1 MIIKFIKKKFN
12 LIKICAVFT
21 TVCFVV
27 STLGANLYAIPLAEN
42 ANQKYEDV
50 FNKAS
55 SISAE
60 YGKITASK
68 DANSDITIINIQDL
82 HCHPQTQRNISKIIA
97 QIAEKYNLKEIYVE
111 GGYGNIDLNWLT
123 SIKDENIRKQVTEK
137 LLEEGLLTG
146 SEYYKLTS
154 GNKDVELKGI
164 DEENLHRENVK
175 RLARIIENQGK
186 YKDVI
191 KKVENEINILEKM
204 YVNSRNERFNRD
216 IEKYLTNKIDSRRF
230 YRQLAKYVKDI
241 NANPDKYN
249 NITAIRLEDY
259 PNITKFI
266 ALRKTSKDIDVRE
279 VTQQLQMVINELK
292 NRLPYNV
299 YTRLLSETENLSDS
313 QKVVE
318 LITMLCNKEGIN
330 LESRYKA
337 LNTFLESNG
346 INRELN
352 TVELVQEERQL
363 LSEIR
368 KALSYNNEEYEI
380 TFISDFSKYFKDY
393 LEYKLTDA
401 DWKYFEKEYEQFRTL
416 YAKYAVVDRIKE
428 IDGDFDEI
436 NKYYRINDQRNNIF
450 VANLLKDEEI
460 SILETDRVRQ
470 DEEILKNSKE
480 VIIAVTGGFHSS
492 ELEEILAKKEVNTIV
507 ITPSIFEGIEKA
519 TKQYKGIIKEQSRFF
534 QHQALAYRI
543 LSSLPNQEQKVYL
556 YGALKSLLGDNLNK
570 LKEVLGEDVDLDALE
585 KELQNLQLSDE
596 QTQLNVSIA
605 VKALE
610 TAIDIMMEKGWLPKE
625 GGKAI
630 FAPNVSEIMW
640 KAAKALVNA
649 GIFLSNG
656 PIFIAEQQGLPEVK
670 ETVAEVYSRMP
681 DVIQEALFAT
691 EVSAIEES
699 NIEEDI
705 EEEVFEKSET
715 VIEDEGV
722 DSGYFS
728 KEEKAELLERV
739 RDKNKPFPVDQDLVF
754 SVFEKM
760 IVPFIEDNNVD
771 NLDEHYED
779 FLRKL
784 FSLQSENLNF
794 LNDKMDAQSIKDLL
808 VYYDAE
814 VIDKNLTDLL
824 ARYSK
829 KLSSLKD
836 FSRIVFL
843 FENIEKLNSLS
854 EQDFDYFMDLPRQI
868 FVYVWGKSEDSSQLK
883 TKITVGKKFYPK
895 KRFKTFDRDL
905 AKAYFANAE
914 KLESLDE
921 SYYERFIGL
930 NKEAQIFILDNVKSS
945 FDIERIFEF
954 SDELFSDKNKISSNF
969 DEKIKDF
976 TDVRFK
982 ALVKYISS
990 VDDMS
995 FYDKLFSVDYYGQK
1009 DIFGDYDKRSQKVL
1023 KIIVDSID
1031 DANFIKEYLLNP
1043 EYKKKYSSLFRRL
1056 VELKIE
1062 NVAVENDYLALK
1074 LLTDENFNKTLDD
1087 SKIHVGVPTSAILV
1101 ARYHAAIAVSR
1112 FIYDGAE
1119 GEIKDYD
1126 ISEKKELIEEVTDLY
1141 VLLLMAADGNVL
1153 MDSKTKIYA
1162 LCNDEKNNDRL
1173 KTDRFNTASIERMAE
1188 LAGVKVP
1195 IITFLRKNNFGAKDD
1210 WLKQIEDLVLA
1221 SDGTAYF
1228 LFNGHGEKN
1237 RLCVK
1242 NGEEYISAEELA
1254 DRLFKLATKPNNP
1267 VDLRRVTIDLS
1278 CCHSYFF
1285 ARDVYKLLEEK
1296 FKGNPDKESYP
1307 TIITAAGLETEV
1319 GYTRIGAGAVTLSNL
1334 HDGILTVLNKRTEPA
1349 PITLGMLAL
1358 SEYQFSLSNIT
1369 MFTSF
1374 SDETLLERIA
1384 ETKKHISAAFKDSK
1398 GKAIEVES
1406 KTSDPRVKLKTKVP
1420 NLPIF
1425 GFEASIFKED
1435 NYAPIWEELFYRFA
1449 PALMLTILISVTMM
1463 FAPAGFVLF
1472 TKIGFAVIL
1481 TLFQTIFVKAHIVT
1495 DWLRAK
1501 DSGGEKSS
1509 EEVPETSISD
1519 KQSKTVDLGKV
1530 FEKDLTFEDKINKI
1544 FKTVKERLFAVFS
1557 DSKDAES
1564 FKIFYKTNKIAAEHK
1579 DGLIIPTIAFTIPY
1593 VVVMCFFPSIQA
1605 VMIATIV
1612 SMALHAINN
1621 IVAKIIKEKGL
1632 LQKKKRDIDFQDIQ
1646 RRIKHIKLLI
1656 ENPNVER
1663 DLPELKEG
1671 SFVLKFG
1678 LARKAERRAESL
1690 LEYEKIRIF
1699 FINRLKDEMAKRE
1712 EIKAELETIK
1722 KARKTKKNKAKI
1734 QELEEQLEIME
1745 KEYPRIYNELLFADT
1760 KEVEKTIDKID
1771 ALLSIFEEIDIIL
1784 DNIENFK
1791 RENADDE
1798 DAYKEIKAL
1807 EEDFLDFAENT
1818 FMNSLMSL
1826 YNNQKTTGIHVRRVV
1841 GDSNLIGTKMLS
1853 GNNVRMMYKLM
1864 LSSILHDIGKNLVPL
1879 QILDKQGSFDRLER
1893 NIMEFHVVFGGI
1905 ILRSSILRRLSY
1917 TAENHHRYTLKTKMD
1932 DLGKETEVGDLHIPT
1947 ISSLDEEKE
1956 EQIERIVKFL
1966 EEINPDLSFDSAS
1979 QYPKSLEDI
1988 KSILEDNDMDLTESQ
2003 QEKLDD
2009 LLREVEQIEEEVLIA
2024 KIVSLADVF
2033 EAVSPKLSFDSE
2045 RTYQFPQKIRDV
2057 SSMLENIDIDLT
2069 ESQKR
2074 EVIVLLAE
2082 IAQIDSEEDVTKKKE
2097 MEQAFIKKVLYNRSR
2112 SFVINYI
2119 REKNYDSVR
2128 ANAFKIVFTKSPQ
2141 EVFKELGKTEE
2152 EFMADFEN
2160 DPKGT
2165 IDECMSLVDADKFEF
2180 DSDVIRAFLEFY
2192 FSSEDIRVN
2201 NAILESLNKG
2211 EENRFIVYIKDALYS
2226 LYKLQRSVNRMLVRF
2241 TPVIASIFSESQTD
2255 YDKYFKDKQV
2265 IIQKVTTEGG
2275 TKRVVDFKLLEFS
2288 GTSVKQIFNRL
2299 PSYISDGKYDDLGI
2313 IVEKDSLG
2321 NIISVKAKE
2330 GYEFSSLSID
2340 GEPVGNEK
2348 NNLNFSLGQISA
2360 MLRDVKILDYDSPD
2374 IKEDETDKY
2383 VAHIYLDDA
2392 DVPLDAD
2399 KDGYENALEKAIQE
2413 AISGNKLMIIHIFRK
2428 GFKTEDLTIGQIYG
2442 KYKQAYSLIQRDTL
2456 KKLPILSEITKLE
2469 GEVETDPYITFDF
2482 FLQELLKNHFGHGN
2496 SGLFEYPIACYISKN
2511 GSQMVTYDSSLNL
2524 YDGRS
2529 TYPISQKLKDKGIS
2543 SRSVIESLLYDS
2555 SIQGDGQGRKSMG
2568 RSLFRNFEDSRN
2580 MIKKIGGYIF
2590 FKAEVTSKF
2599 DIEDE
2604 AQKEA
2609 AREYKKEQLR
2619 ASASSAT
2626 SASTENKE
2634 SELYS
2639 FGTSDSKTSSS
2650 VSVASDED
2658 WKIFWGIESI
2668 LKPFG
2673 VKLGNY
2679 AHVWEEALFRYLP
2692 TVFILLGYMNPLVGL
2707 GIQVVFILAHPLA
2720 KWMAAR
2726 MNWEKAKKEGKQVG
2740 EKAGIG
2746 DLFKQIG
2753 KDFSL
2758 LTPTLVMML
2767 PYVGALLSLAINPA
2781 LSLIITPAIFT
2792 FTDVIVKWLTKK
2804 DSGGEVISIDKNLV
2818 IFITI
2823 VSLGSYIFL
2832 PLIPVIHPIVN
2843 ALINPI
2849 VITNAINAGYLHYEY
2864 NKRQQDRSKSL
2875 SIFSSSL
2882 SEARKAELLAKLDNN
2897 EEALNSLIKICRE
2910 ESINFDLSKDTP
2922 LTDLKIACF
2931 KKYSGFLTDDF
2942 GVENPELKRIN
2953 FFRRLFSLSEDNL
2966 EFLYNEIDNFGVE
2979 LLLLDTD
2986 DADYEADDIDANLTT
3001 LLSVHKEELL
3011 KLAKTDYETFPDT
3024 LYNFLRPS
3032 NIKKVTSLS
3041 KEEFAY
3047 LISPSIGEFA
3057 LDFLSVSKDSFQLK
3071 IKLAANKAFGF
3082 TMRDIKQEILRKIL
3096 TIFDNVKDLSDI
3108 EKILQLCEENKISSD
3123 FDSSKGVEDFKDMRF
3138 KAFVRYVSST
3148 DDKSFYNDLFK
3159 FYGKKTVFNWKGE
3172 DSYDKKDQRILKI
3185 IVDSIDDIS
3194 FIKEYLLNSDRNKIY
3209 KTLFAGLADLN
3220 IKKVAVENDHLA
3232 LKLLIDE
3239 NFNKILNDS
3248 RIHDNVPQEKI
3259 LVARYHAAIAVS
3271 RFIYDSVEN
3280 EVAGY
3285 DLSNDEIKEQIG
3297 KITELYIEA
3306 VRQAGKIVIMDSQ
3319 TKIYGLFNDEIM
3331 EGTERFNEEAIL
3343 KMLGIIQKANP
3354 NQKLPAPTFYKRND
3368 RDHGSEAAKSWLD
3381 AMEDLI
3387 LESTQKKQE
3396 KAYFVFRG
3404 HGEHKDNEDP
3414 DKSDYLKVNGSEKI
3428 YAKELAERLFNLAT
3442 RQGNPVDL
3450 RRVTIDL
3457 SCCDSYFFARSVHKY
3472 LEQMYEEYAKT
3483 NKGFKETFPIIIS
3496 AGGLEER
3503 SGITIDIEN
3512 ISNSRKKLG
3521 NTKWIGNLH
3530 EGILQILDGKSELTL
3545 GMLALSEYKFLF
3557 SNITIFASFDD
3568 EMTKEIEKVR
3578 KNTLDVFGKYSI
3590 GTQTD
3595 KTESQLTQE
3604 GEKQE
3609 TAETK
3614 RNVGGEMTVPALH
3627 AGRMEMSI
3635 LKPLNLKIEDR
3646 PYIWEEGL
3654 FRYLPTAIVVSKFLI
3669 SLTTPFTGIYVAV
3682 AFIAIQLL
3690 FISAHSVVKWK
3701 AEKSKDEN
3709 IGAGDLFKQIGHDIK
3724 NLIIPTL
3731 TLMLP
3736 YAGSLITLAINPAL
3750 SVLITPALIT
3760 FGDVIV
3766 QWLTRKD
3773 SGGISINKNLIIVS
3787 VIASLVSY
3795 TLLPFIPVVH
3805 PLVNALINPIVIT
3818 NTVGAGYLHY
3828 EYNQGQQ
3835 DRNKLLNILSNDVE
3849 TEISEI
3855 LELIKYE
3862 GNVDYARIE
3871 KIFPKVSRAEIEAIH
3886 RNVNANTAN
3895 ASQYS
3900 DQQKE
3905 VYFLFVLLN
3914 QNSSDHNQN
3923 IFPDNLIHA
3932 AHSSIFEP
3940 TSSVDT
3946 NWEIYSSYKNGSAD
3960 KDNADAIL
3968 KMFSAVYAYKTWK
3981 DFKEQNPSKVTND
3994 YIEIKSGHVLSFESW
4009 VHVCDG
4015 HSVFTNGIE
4024 TIVKNNIRINSFDF
4038 YGNDADAIN
4047 SVVTLNSLLDS
4058 MPFIITDPDMFIF
4071 ELKKP
4076 DAKEPFKVYV
4086 KRLDDKVYVYVFL
4099 PSEDGKR
4106 KLISF
4111 YSRKYNGT
4119 ISMKEALR
4127 DRIKERVPIANY
4139 NNGVNNFVMAVKA
4152 YIADSK
4158 PEDNNSEYLLV
4169 RNFDVNSTDLNIT
4182 AEEPQ
4187 LSLQEEVDSSVH
4199 GIIDNF
4205 IKPSYNRK
4213 VVRGKLLDGI
4223 DSFIQLAKANVSQT
4237 KTIIP
4242 FLVLS
4247 NKEDICLVLKQ
4258 LFNITGELTVREAEN
4273 ILIQKFGLDNKIFI
4287 SQMISANAE
4296 FSFLGEEYTNL
4307 LKDVLN
4313 KICEVIGDNTI
4324 DDNKK
4329 KEKCSNI
4336 VTQFEKDFYNM
4347 VYGKIREMKYPYIF
4361 GEINTILQSRVT
4373 EFEEQ
4378 PESLGNDY
4386 NDPNLPPTDSG
4397 DATLP
4402 ENMGL
4407 VNRIMQSKFGN
4418 AFVAATVIA
4427 FKEFK
4432 ASMKP
4437 SFVDMHQSESGRKG
4451 AQQLRDFITRF
4462 DVVETDGLAAR
4473 IIKTILGTI
4482 VKGASIVKHIAI
4494 DYRYIKASGIQE
4506 AISMFGNN
4514 TYMDEYGQIHI
4525 PPVLIVNDLKGLK
4538 NLNNTGI
4545 KVNGRYIYQVG
4556 QKGMLIYGAEGVN
4569 SEDISMAVNES
4580 QMIKDAI
4587 EQMIRE
4593 KGYEGVS
4600 VEVDGVIQEE
4610 GEGVRFDKGIT
4621 IIGTEELQNQSATYI
4636 DDYVSSS
4643 IELKRTVGVMYS
4655 QKALISLEGLEKD
4668 FENKEKDSKKL
4679 EEYLEKLKQALY
4691 QGRARKIIS
4700 KTQYNQLQL
4709 TSEDIMELRKNG
4721 IEIYIDSNEID
4732 MNLKSMGIV
4741 GQIVRNNDNQML
4753 IYDYYAQEE
4762 VEIEEIGDE
4771 ATLTDIENKLLN
4783 SPNPIMIDIKVLA
4796 KTFQRENILGA
4807 YKGLNN
4813 LIGNLK
4819 LKTGIGQLNKADI
4832 MSLGYNLDY
4841 NKLPLLSML
4850 DESKSL
4856 QEYDGDKIEEMLNT
4870 VISNLDTN
4878 TEIRIILKAIES
4890 RKKKAIKENKTSEEI
4905 KEIEETEK
4913 VFIQIIKERIL
4924 AKTALTKNYKEFG
4937 LKDKKLEILL
4947 GEMLYKQ
4954 IPFAIEDKDLNKEGN
4969 VDITYINENNERVNV
4984 QGENKGLM
4992 EKIRQD
4998 TEKAMRDNNVV
5009 AINSIIDIILTYG
5022 EDYKEKQLT
5031 RQLDTNDARNYR
5043 AMLSAA

>member
-42 ANQKYEDV
+42 ANKKYEDV
-50 FNKAS
+50 FNKVN

-82 HCHPQTQRNISKIIA
+82 HCHPQTQRNISKIIT
-97 QIAEKYNLKEIYVE
+97 QIADNYNLKKIYVE
-111 GGYGNIDLNWLT
+111 GGYGDIDTSWLNT
-123 SIKDENIRKQVTEK
+123 IKDEKIKRQIIEG
-137 LLEEGLLTG
+137 LLEEGILTG
-146 SEYYKLTS
+146 SEYYKLT
-154 GNKDVELKGI
+154 NNNEVELKGI
-164 DEENLHRENVK
+164 DEEQIHKDNVR
-175 RLARIIENQGK
+175 RLSWIIANQDK

-191 KKVENEINILEKM
+191 TKVENEVNMLEKM

-241 NANPDKYN
+241 NENPDKYN

-534 QHQALAYRI
+534 QHQALAYT
-543 LSSLPNQEQKVYL
+543 LASCTTDEYKKNLL
-556 YGALKSLLGDNLNK
+556 YSMAKEFLGGNVER
-570 LKEVLGEDVDLDALE
+570 LKEVLGQDVDLTVFD
-585 KELQNLQLSDE
+585 KLQPLTEQEQEQISYQKNLFAVA
-596 QTQLNVSIA
+596 TSII
-605 VKALE
+605 V
-610 TAIDIMMEKGWLPKE
+610 DILPKE
-625 GGKAI
+625 GGLTI
-630 FAPNVSEIMW
+630 LRPNMDNIILGISE
-640 KAAKALVNA
+640 KLVEE

-656 PIFIAEQQGLPEVK
+656 PIFAAERQGLPDLNRISP
-670 ETVAEVYSRMP
+670 EVYSRMHA
-681 DVIQEALFAT
+681 VIQEALVAQ
-691 EVSAIEES
+691 EYGIYEIIAEES
-699 NIEEDI
+699 ARKDTSEEDFADEI
-705 EEEVFEKSET
+705 VDETAESEAA
-715 VIEDEGV
+715 VEDEIV
-722 DSGYFS
+722 DSSYFS
-728 KEEKAELLERV
+728 EEEKAELLEKV
-739 RDKNKPFPVDQDLVF
+739 RDEEKPFSVDQDLVF

-760 IVPFIEDNNVD
+760 IVPFMEDNKVD
-771 NLDEHYED
+771 NIDEYYEL

-784 FSLQSENLNF
+784 FSLQPEILQF
-794 LNDKMDAQSIKDLL
+794 LNDKMDGQSVKDLL
-808 VYYDAE
+808 YDYDAE
-814 VIDKNLTDLL
+814 VINKNLTYLL
-824 ARYSK
+824 ARYNK
-829 KLSSLKD
+829 KLSSLTD

-854 EQDFDYFMDLPRQI
+854 ERDFDYFMNLPNQFFI
-868 FVYVWGKSEDSSQLK
+868 YVWAKSENASQLE
-883 TKITVGKKFYPK
+883 TKIAVGKKFYDK
-895 KRFKTFDRDL
+895 NIDTDL
-905 AKAYFANAE
+905 VKAYFANAE
-914 KLESLDE
+914 KLKDLGALDQQK
-921 SYYERFIGL
+921 FTAL
-930 NKEAQIFILDNVKSS
+930 NKEAQLFILENA
-945 FDIERIFEF
+945 
-954 SDELFSDKNKISSNF
+954 KNTSNI
-969 DEKIKDF
+969 EKILTFYEGMSLSSDFDSEESKDF
-976 TDVRFK
+976 KDPKFK

-990 VDDMS
+990 TEDRD
-995 FYDKLFSVDYYGQK
+995 FYDKLF
-1009 DIFGDYDKRSQKVL
+1009 FGNYNEDELR
-1023 KIIVDSID
+1023 IIVDSID
-1031 DANFIKEYLLNP
+1031 DIDFIKNYIWKYEDV
-1043 EYKKKYSSLFRRL
+1043 YKKLFENL
-1056 VELKIE
+1056 VESHIKKVASE
-1062 NVAVENDYLALK
+1062 NNHLALK
-1074 LLTDENFNKTLDD
+1074 LILNKEFNQILTESGIDNISDEDN
-1087 SKIHVGVPTSAILV
+1087 IV
-1101 ARYHAAIAVSR
+1101 ARYYSAIAVSR
-1112 FIYDGAE
+1112 LMYDGAE
-1119 GEIKDYD
+1119 KEVVDYD
-1126 ISEKKELIEEVTDLY
+1126 FTDGNFIELIKEVTDLY
-1141 VLLLMAADGNVL
+1141 TEIMKEISNIVLLDR
-1153 MDSKTKIYA
+1153 DSQIYA
-1162 LCNDEKNNDRL
+1162 LCNSERIITKSIFVNGSREFN
-1173 KTDRFNTASIERMAE
+1173 RFNTDALKEIMSYLNIPEDHLVEYRRVKDIEGSEDNVEKKKASERWLDSIKFFKMAYD
-1188 LAGVKVP
+1188 K
-1195 IITFLRKNNFGAKDD
+1195 AK
-1210 WLKQIEDLVLA
+1210 
-1221 SDGTAYF
+1221 GYF
-1228 LFNGHGEKN
+1228 VFMGHGEINGDGNLVVYSPKAK
-1237 RLCVK
+1237 REDK
-1242 NGEEYISAEELA
+1242 GTYYIDNGEATGEDIEVITPEDMANALFELA
-1254 DRLFKLATKPNNP
+1254 TRSDDP
-1267 VDLRRVTIDLS
+1267 VDLKNITIDLS
-1278 CCHSYFF
+1278 CCYSYLF
-1285 ARDVYKLLEEK
+1285 ARNVYDKLKQK
-1296 FKGNPDKESYP
+1296 FESENQKESYP
-1307 TIITAAGLETEV
+1307 TIITAGGLETEL
-1319 GYTRIGAGAVTLSNL
+1319 GYTIFTGDYVSLKSGEGNL
-1334 HDGILTVLNKRTEPA
+1334 HQGIDKVLSLFQDGSVHAL
-1349 PITLGMLAL
+1349 TLGMVGV
-1358 SEYQFSLSNIT
+1358 SEYLFKYSNIT

-1374 SDETLLERIA
+1374 SDETLLKRIE
-1384 ETKKHISAAFKDSK
+1384 ETKKHISEFFKDSK
-1398 GKAIEVES
+1398 EKSIEIES
-1406 KTSDPRVKLKTKVP
+1406 TTSNSRVKLKTKVP

-1678 LARKAERRAESL
+1678 LERKAERRAESL

-1791 RENADDE
+1791 LENADDE

-1818 FMNSLMSL
+1818 FMNSLMAL
-1826 YNNQKTTGIHVRRVV
+1826 YNNQRTTGIHVRRVV

-2009 LLREVEQIEEEVLIA
+2009 LLREIEQIEEEVLIA

-2045 RTYQFPQKIRDV
+2045 RTYQFPQKIRDI

-2082 IAQIDSEEDVTKKKE
+2082 IAQIDSEDDAAKKQE
-2097 MEQAFIKKVLYNRSR
+2097 MEQKFIKKVLYDRSK
-2112 SFVINYI
+2112 SAVIKYV
-2119 REKNYDSVR
+2119 REKNYELIR
-2128 ANAFKIVFTKSPQ
+2128 ENAFKIIFTKSPKKIF
-2141 EVFKELGKTEE
+2141 EELGKTEE

-2211 EENRFIVYIKDALYS
+2211 EENRFIVYIKDLLYS
-2226 LYKLQRSVNRMLVRF
+2226 VHKLFRVISRMLIRF
-2241 TPVIASIFSESQTD
+2241 APVIASIFHEEQTVQTD
-2255 YDKYFKDKQV
+2255 FDKYFKGKKVFLQQV
-2265 IIQKVTTEGG
+2265 EIKDGIKKVKSSE
-2275 TKRVVDFKLLEFS
+2275 LLEFD
-2288 GTSVKQIFNRL
+2288 GTSVKRILKRL
-2299 PSYISDGKYDDLGI
+2299 PFTVQEKDYDRLGI
-2313 IVEKDSLG
+2313 IVEKDSFG

-2374 IKEDETDKY
+2374 IKEDEMDKY

-2428 GFKTEDLTIGQIYG
+2428 GFITEDLTVGQLYG
-2442 KYKQAYSLIQRDTL
+2442 KYEQAYSLIQKNRLKNLPSLSKITTL
-2456 KKLPILSEITKLE
+2456 EE
-2469 GEVETDPYITFDF
+2469 DVEVDKNITFDF

-2496 SGLFEYPIACYISKN
+2496 RGLFEYPIACHISKN
-2511 GSQMVTYDSSLNL
+2511 GSKMLTYDSQLNL

-2529 TYPISQKLKDKGIS
+2529 TYPITQKFKDKGIS
-2543 SRSVIESLLYDS
+2543 STSVLEDLLYDS
-2555 SIQGDGQGRKSMG
+2555 RIQGDGQGRSYMRKSLL
-2568 RSLFRNFEDSRN
+2568 RDFEDSRN
-2580 MIKKIGGYIF
+2580 GITKIGGYRF
-2590 FKAEVTSKF
+2590 FKAEVISKF
-2599 DIEDE
+2599 DIDDE
-2604 AQKEA
+2604 KQIEA
-2609 AREYKKEQLR
+2609 ARQYKKEQDEK
-2619 ASASSAT
+2619 AKAASSSVT
-2626 SASTENKE
+2626 SASTENDD
-2634 SELYS
+2634 SYS
-2639 FGTSDSKTSSS
+2639 FSKADGSKTSSS
-2650 VSVASDED
+2650 VYEATEED
-2658 WKIFWGIESI
+2658 WAIFWGIESI

-2875 SIFSSSL
+2875 SIIPRNIDTL
-2882 SEARKAELLAKLDNN
+2882 STILSGNVGTKRTTILDLVKNATGEVDVN
-2897 EEALNSLIKICRE
+2897 I
-2910 ESINFDLSKDTP
+2910 
-2922 LTDLKIACF
+2922 
-2931 KKYSGFLTDDF
+2931 
-2942 GVENPELKRIN
+2942 
-2953 FFRRLFSLSEDNL
+2953 
-2966 EFLYNEIDNFGVE
+2966 
-2979 LLLLDTD
+2979 
-2986 DADYEADDIDANLTT
+2986 
-3001 LLSVHKEELL
+3001 VHQL
-3011 KLAKTDYETFPDT
+3011 FPD
-3024 LYNFLRPS
+3024 
-3032 NIKKVTSLS
+3032 
-3041 KEEFAY
+3041 
-3047 LISPSIGEFA
+3047 
-3057 LDFLSVSKDSFQLK
+3057 
-3071 IKLAANKAFGF
+3071 
-3082 TMRDIKQEILRKIL
+3082 
-3096 TIFDNVKDLSDI
+3096 
-3108 EKILQLCEENKISSD
+3108 
-3123 FDSSKGVEDFKDMRF
+3123 VE
-3138 KAFVRYVSST
+3138 
-3148 DDKSFYNDLFK
+3148 
-3159 FYGKKTVFNWKGE
+3159 
-3172 DSYDKKDQRILKI
+3172 
-3185 IVDSIDDIS
+3185 
-3194 FIKEYLLNSDRNKIY
+3194 
-3209 KTLFAGLADLN
+3209 
-3220 IKKVAVENDHLA
+3220 
-3232 LKLLIDE
+3232 
-3239 NFNKILNDS
+3239 
-3248 RIHDNVPQEKI
+3248 
-3259 LVARYHAAIAVS
+3259 
-3271 RFIYDSVEN
+3271 
-3280 EVAGY
+3280 
-3285 DLSNDEIKEQIG
+3285 
-3297 KITELYIEA
+3297 
-3306 VRQAGKIVIMDSQ
+3306 
-3319 TKIYGLFNDEIM
+3319 
-3331 EGTERFNEEAIL
+3331 
-3343 KMLGIIQKANP
+3343 
-3354 NQKLPAPTFYKRND
+3354 
-3368 RDHGSEAAKSWLD
+3368 
-3381 AMEDLI
+3381 
-3387 LESTQKKQE
+3387 
-3396 KAYFVFRG
+3396 
-3404 HGEHKDNEDP
+3404 
-3414 DKSDYLKVNGSEKI
+3414 
-3428 YAKELAERLFNLAT
+3428 
-3442 RQGNPVDL
+3442 
-3450 RRVTIDL
+3450 
-3457 SCCDSYFFARSVHKY
+3457 
-3472 LEQMYEEYAKT
+3472 
-3483 NKGFKETFPIIIS
+3483 
-3496 AGGLEER
+3496 
-3503 SGITIDIEN
+3503 
-3512 ISNSRKKLG
+3512 
-3521 NTKWIGNLH
+3521 
-3530 EGILQILDGKSELTL
+3530 
-3545 GMLALSEYKFLF
+3545 
-3557 SNITIFASFDD
+3557 
-3568 EMTKEIEKVR
+3568 
-3578 KNTLDVFGKYSI
+3578 
-3590 GTQTD
+3590 
-3595 KTESQLTQE
+3595 
-3604 GEKQE
+3604 
-3609 TAETK
+3609 
-3614 RNVGGEMTVPALH
+3614 
-3627 AGRMEMSI
+3627 
-3635 LKPLNLKIEDR
+3635 
-3646 PYIWEEGL
+3646 
-3654 FRYLPTAIVVSKFLI
+3654 
-3669 SLTTPFTGIYVAV
+3669 
-3682 AFIAIQLL
+3682 
-3690 FISAHSVVKWK
+3690 
-3701 AEKSKDEN
+3701 
-3709 IGAGDLFKQIGHDIK
+3709 
-3724 NLIIPTL
+3724 IPTIQ
-3731 TLMLP
+3731 T
-3736 YAGSLITLAINPAL
+3736 I
-3750 SVLITPALIT
+3750 
-3760 FGDVIV
+3760 
-3766 QWLTRKD
+3766 
-3773 SGGISINKNLIIVS
+3773 
-3787 VIASLVSY
+3787 
-3795 TLLPFIPVVH
+3795 
-3805 PLVNALINPIVIT
+3805 
-3818 NTVGAGYLHY
+3818 Y
-3828 EYNQGQQ
+3828 E
-3835 DRNKLLNILSNDVE
+3835 DAKNDVQN
-3849 TEISEI
+3849 
-3855 LELIKYE
+3855 
-3862 GNVDYARIE
+3862 G
-3871 KIFPKVSRAEIEAIH
+3871 
-3886 RNVNANTAN
+3886 TAD

-3900 DQQKE
+3900 GTEKGKE
-3905 VYFLFVLLN
+3905 KEREIYFLFVFSE
-3914 QNSSDHNQN
+3914 SSSSPYFSD
-3923 IFPDNLIHA
+3923 DLIHA
-3932 AHSSIFEP
+3932 AYYSIFEQ
-3940 TSSVDT
+3940 SSNFDVA
-3946 NWEIYSSYKNGSAD
+3946 WKAYSNYKNNSRN

-4397 DATLP
+4397 DAILP

-4636 DDYVSSS
+4636 DAYVSSS

>member
-1 MIIKFIKKKFN
+1 MIIKFIKKKFD

-21 TVCFVV
+21 TICFVV

-60 YGKITASK
+60 YGKITSSR
-68 DANSDITIINIQDL
+68 DGNSDITIINIQDL

-123 SIKDENIRKQVTEK
+123 SIKDENIRKQVAEK

-164 DEENLHRENVK
+164 DEEDLHRENVK
-175 RLARIIENQGK
+175 RLAWIIENQGK

-191 KKVENEINILEKM
+191 KKVENEINILEKI

-216 IEKYLTNKIDSRRF
+216 IEKYLTSEIDTRRF
-230 YRQLAKYVKDI
+230 YRQLIKYVKDI

-259 PNITKFI
+259 PNIVKFI
-266 ALRKTSKDIDVRE
+266 TLRKISKDIDVRK
-279 VTQQLQMVINELK
+279 VTQQLQAVINELK
-292 NRLPYNV
+292 NRLPYNI
-299 YTRLLSETENLSDS
+299 YTQLLKETENLSDS

-318 LITMLCNKEGIN
+318 LVTSLCKKEGID
-330 LESRYKA
+330 LEYKYKA
-337 LNTFLESNG
+337 LNDFLQSNE

-352 TVELVQEERQL
+352 TVELVYEERQL
-363 LSEIR
+363 ITEIR

-380 TFISDFSKYFKDY
+380 TFVSDFSRFFKDY

-401 DWKYFEKEYEQFRTL
+401 DWKYFESGYEQFRQL
-416 YAKYAVVDRIKE
+416 YAKYATIDRIREIEKE
-428 IDGDFDEI
+428 FTEL
-436 NKYYRINDQRNNIF
+436 NKYYEINDIRNEVF
-450 VANLLKDEEI
+450 VNNLLQDKHPDVTEQSKFRE
-460 SILETDRVRQ
+460 
-470 DEEILKNSKE
+470 DEEILKGSKE
-480 VIIAVTGGFHSS
+480 VIIAVTGGFHSNA
-492 ELEEILAKKEVNTIV
+492 LEDILQAKEVNTIV

-519 TKQYKGIIKEQSRFF
+519 TKQYKGIIKEQSKEF

-543 LSSLPNQEQKVYL
+543 LSSLNGQEQKIYL
-556 YGALKSLLGDNLNK
+556 YGALKSLLGDNINK
-570 LKEVLGEDVDLDALE
+570 LKEVLGEDVDLDSLE
-585 KELQNLQLSDE
+585 KELQNLQLSSDE
-596 QTQLNVSIA
+596 QSQLKVSRTTQF
-605 VKALE
+605 LE
-610 TAIDIMMEKGWLPKE
+610 SVVDAIINEPLFPKE
-625 GGKAI
+625 GGKAV
-630 FAPNVSEIMW
+630 FVPNVNKIILKVSET
-640 KAAKALVNA
+640 LVDA

-656 PIFIAEQQGLPEVK
+656 PIFAAEQQGLPYLK
-670 ETVAEVYSRMP
+670 EIAPEIYSRMP
-681 DVIQEALFAT
+681 AFIQEALFAT
-691 EVSAIEES
+691 EVFAIEES
-699 NIEEDI
+699 AVEEDI
-705 EEEVFEKSET
+705 DEEVPEKSET
-715 VIEDEGV
+715 VIEDEEV
-722 DSGYFS
+722 YSSYFYE
-728 KEEKAELLERV
+728 EEKAELLERV

-883 TKITVGKKFYPK
+883 TKITAGKIFYPK

-969 DEKIKDF
+969 DEKVKDF

-1074 LLTDENFNKTLDD
+1074 LLTDENFNKALDD

-1126 ISEKKELIEEVTDLY
+1126 ISEHKELIKEITDLY
-1141 VLLLMAADGNVL
+1141 ILLLRAADGNVV
-1153 MDSKTKIYA
+1153 MDSKTKIYV
-1162 LCNDEKNNDRL
+1162 LCNDEKNKDRL
-1173 KTDRFNTASIERMAE
+1173 TDRFNTASIERMAK
-1188 LAGVKVP
+1188 LAGVETP
-1195 IITFLRKNNFGAKDD
+1195 IITYLRKDNLYAKDA
-1210 WLKQIEDLVLA
+1210 WLDQIEELVLA
-1221 SDGTAYF
+1221 SDAKAYF

-1254 DRLFKLATKPNNP
+1254 DRLFNLATRPGNP

-1296 FKGNPDKESYP
+1296 FKDNPDKESYP

-1435 NYAPIWEELFYRFA
+1435 NYAPIWEEVVYRFA

-1853 GNNVRMMYKLM
+1853 SNNVRMMYKLM

-2045 RTYQFPQKIRDV
+2045 RTYQFPQKIRDI

-2241 TPVIASIFSESQTD
+2241 TPVIASVFRGLGEQKEGVSIKEKFNIDTVINYTVTIKRRNGDTHFLYFDEKGFQQMGRDSGITMSMGSYGIQEIKYDEDGKIVDIILEPGATIDTDASGGEILVGSEAENLSFEDIEEQIKEN
-2255 YDKYFKDKQV
+2255 YERKHH
-2265 IIQKVTTEGG
+2265 QKLEQEGFLLKPIMEDTGTTE
-2275 TKRVVDFKLLEFS
+2275 KVD
-2288 GTSVKQIFNRL
+2288 V
-2299 PSYISDGKYDDLGI
+2299 
-2313 IVEKDSLG
+2313 
-2321 NIISVKAKE
+2321 
-2330 GYEFSSLSID
+2330 
-2340 GEPVGNEK
+2340 
-2348 NNLNFSLGQISA
+2348 
-2360 MLRDVKILDYDSPD
+2360 
-2374 IKEDETDKY
+2374 
-2383 VAHIYLDDA
+2383 YLDD
-2392 DVPLDAD
+2392 DVKTILATIEDAI
-2399 KDGYENALEKAIQE
+2399 NN
-2413 AISGNKLMIIHIFRK
+2413 NKLMVIHVFK
-2428 GFKTEDLTIGQIYG
+2428 EGFKTQNLSLWQRYQ
-2442 KYKQAYSLIQRDTL
+2442 KYKVVYGLLDSRSKFESTFSKTSEIEEQFL
-2456 KKLPILSEITKLE
+2456 KQIEDGLSEEERDMEWIKRNAAK
-2469 GEVETDPYITFDF
+2469 TFF
-2482 FLQELLKNHFGHGN
+2482 ALREILKNNFDHGN
-2496 SGLFEYPIACYISKN
+2496 LGLFEYPIALHISKDDNGRVTEFSTYNLSTKPIALDRAEEKSLSDLMYEAYIS
-2511 GSQMVTYDSSLNL
+2511 GSHKGTEYMTDSFFTNLEYGDDIKISVGEENYRIYRTKVTLKTEWEQEQALEKYNQYRQEKAEERRKYEEASEAEKKAIDKKQMQAAWDDFWGLQTRDTVSRLYNRGLKKYLRQYLKRTGKTVENLTTAETYSI
-2524 YDGRS
+2524 R
-2529 TYPISQKLKDKGIS
+2529 QKAEKYRYTIPGLVYGVFLETFALWKSDFIDKHGFN
-2543 SRSVIESLLYDS
+2543 S
-2555 SIQGDGQGRKSMG
+2555 SIRGG
-2568 RSLFRNFEDSRN
+2568 
-2580 MIKKIGGYIF
+2580 MIAVVWTI
-2590 FKAEVTSKF
+2590 
-2599 DIEDE
+2599 
-2604 AQKEA
+2604 
-2609 AREYKKEQLR
+2609 R
-2619 ASASSAT
+2619 A
-2626 SASTENKE
+2626 
-2634 SELYS
+2634 L
-2639 FGTSDSKTSSS
+2639 
-2650 VSVASDED
+2650 
-2658 WKIFWGIESI
+2658 SI
-2668 LKPFG
+2668 
-2673 VKLGNY
+2673 
-2679 AHVWEEALFRYLP
+2679 
-2692 TVFILLGYMNPLVGL
+2692 
-2707 GIQVVFILAHPLA
+2707 
-2720 KWMAAR
+2720 
-2726 MNWEKAKKEGKQVG
+2726 
-2740 EKAGIG
+2740 GIG
-2746 DLFKQIG
+2746 ITTAILS
-2753 KDFSL
+2753 FS
-2758 LTPTLVMML
+2758 
-2767 PYVGALLSLAINPA
+2767 A
-2781 LSLIITPAIFT
+2781 LSLPAFLMPIVFTAILGTTTISSSFIIHLLWNIGVVLTNNKSLFSQPQGELIAAITPYLSIPKINGIFNT
-2792 FTDVIVKWLTKK
+2792 VGNHFSIKEKDAATGVERVDVYSKQILEDLKKGIINLPTDVQ
-2804 DSGGEVISIDKNLV
+2804 
-2818 IFITI
+2818 
-2823 VSLGSYIFL
+2823 VSLI
-2832 PLIPVIHPIVN
+2832 
-2843 ALINPI
+2843 
-2849 VITNAINAGYLHYEY
+2849 
-2864 NKRQQDRSKSL
+2864 
-2875 SIFSSSL
+2875 
-2882 SEARKAELLAKLDNN
+2882 
-2897 EEALNSLIKICRE
+2897 
-2910 ESINFDLSKDTP
+2910 
-2922 LTDLKIACF
+2922 
-2931 KKYSGFLTDDF
+2931 
-2942 GVENPELKRIN
+2942 
-2953 FFRRLFSLSEDNL
+2953 
-2966 EFLYNEIDNFGVE
+2966 
-2979 LLLLDTD
+2979 
-2986 DADYEADDIDANLTT
+2986 
-3001 LLSVHKEELL
+3001 
-3011 KLAKTDYETFPDT
+3011 
-3024 LYNFLRPS
+3024 
-3032 NIKKVTSLS
+3032 
-3041 KEEFAY
+3041 
-3047 LISPSIGEFA
+3047 
-3057 LDFLSVSKDSFQLK
+3057 
-3071 IKLAANKAFGF
+3071 
-3082 TMRDIKQEILRKIL
+3082 
-3096 TIFDNVKDLSDI
+3096 
-3108 EKILQLCEENKISSD
+3108 
-3123 FDSSKGVEDFKDMRF
+3123 
-3138 KAFVRYVSST
+3138 
-3148 DDKSFYNDLFK
+3148 
-3159 FYGKKTVFNWKGE
+3159 
-3172 DSYDKKDQRILKI
+3172 
-3185 IVDSIDDIS
+3185 
-3194 FIKEYLLNSDRNKIY
+3194 
-3209 KTLFAGLADLN
+3209 
-3220 IKKVAVENDHLA
+3220 
-3232 LKLLIDE
+3232 
-3239 NFNKILNDS
+3239 
-3248 RIHDNVPQEKI
+3248 
-3259 LVARYHAAIAVS
+3259 
-3271 RFIYDSVEN
+3271 
-3280 EVAGY
+3280 
-3285 DLSNDEIKEQIG
+3285 
-3297 KITELYIEA
+3297 
-3306 VRQAGKIVIMDSQ
+3306 
-3319 TKIYGLFNDEIM
+3319 
-3331 EGTERFNEEAIL
+3331 
-3343 KMLGIIQKANP
+3343 
-3354 NQKLPAPTFYKRND
+3354 
-3368 RDHGSEAAKSWLD
+3368 
-3381 AMEDLI
+3381 
-3387 LESTQKKQE
+3387 
-3396 KAYFVFRG
+3396 
-3404 HGEHKDNEDP
+3404 
-3414 DKSDYLKVNGSEKI
+3414 
-3428 YAKELAERLFNLAT
+3428 RLFNGEFNEKDNKVIHDYVFVGV
-3442 RQGNPVDL
+3442 R
-3450 RRVTIDL
+3450 
-3457 SCCDSYFFARSVHKY
+3457 DSTT
-3472 LEQMYEEYAKT
+3472 Q
-3483 NKGFKETFPIIIS
+3483 
-3496 AGGLEER
+3496 EER
-3503 SGITIDIEN
+3503 
-3512 ISNSRKKLG
+3512 
-3521 NTKWIGNLH
+3521 
-3530 EGILQILDGKSELTL
+3530 
-3545 GMLALSEYKFLF
+3545 
-3557 SNITIFASFDD
+3557 
-3568 EMTKEIEKVR
+3568 EK
-3578 KNTLDVFGKYSI
+3578 
-3590 GTQTD
+3590 
-3595 KTESQLTQE
+3595 
-3604 GEKQE
+3604 
-3609 TAETK
+3609 
-3614 RNVGGEMTVPALH
+3614 
-3627 AGRMEMSI
+3627 
-3635 LKPLNLKIEDR
+3635 
-3646 PYIWEEGL
+3646 YI
-3654 FRYLPTAIVVSKFLI
+3654 
-3669 SLTTPFTGIYVAV
+3669 
-3682 AFIAIQLL
+3682 
-3690 FISAHSVVKWK
+3690 
-3701 AEKSKDEN
+3701 
-3709 IGAGDLFKQIGHDIK
+3709 
-3724 NLIIPTL
+3724 
-3731 TLMLP
+3731 
-3736 YAGSLITLAINPAL
+3736 
-3750 SVLITPALIT
+3750 
-3760 FGDVIV
+3760 
-3766 QWLTRKD
+3766 
-3773 SGGISINKNLIIVS
+3773 
-3787 VIASLVSY
+3787 
-3795 TLLPFIPVVH
+3795 
-3805 PLVNALINPIVIT
+3805 
-3818 NTVGAGYLHY
+3818 
-3828 EYNQGQQ
+3828 
-3835 DRNKLLNILSNDVE
+3835 
-3849 TEISEI
+3849 
-3855 LELIKYE
+3855 
-3862 GNVDYARIE
+3862 
-3871 KIFPKVSRAEIEAIH
+3871 
-3886 RNVNANTAN
+3886 
-3895 ASQYS
+3895 
-3900 DQQKE
+3900 
-3905 VYFLFVLLN
+3905 
-3914 QNSSDHNQN
+3914 
-3923 IFPDNLIHA
+3923 
-3932 AHSSIFEP
+3932 
-3940 TSSVDT
+3940 
-3946 NWEIYSSYKNGSAD
+3946 
-3960 KDNADAIL
+3960 
-3968 KMFSAVYAYKTWK
+3968 KMFSVIYAYKTWEDLK
-3981 DFKEQNPSKVTND
+3981 RTNPGKIKTSSDGTEYIEAANNIILTFDNWVHICDAHCILTSGNEEVPNRYSSTRVAFESAITLDMLIGANSLIDNIINNWDISQKRNRQDTLYIKRVDDTVYSLVVKYDSNKGYYVETFYVIDTDKYENDFFDVVLPSFIKQPSKPYLDNTIKNNNMGIIRIKIDRTGNIIGRNRASVGLADSEVTTKCCSGFYYDGNPLNTTFLYSDGMELADGGIAVIDNRNKKIKVFFGQDNEVIEYDISRFTSVTILGNGKIEVVDSNGGRVEFNTKYLSSGIAYND
-3994 YIEIKSGHVLSFESW
+3994 DGRILLADNYTRKRTPILTAIGGILSDCMKDPNDNRVRNQNDVNKILDLMEKFLQVTYW
-4009 VHVCDG
+4009 GKMDG
-4015 HSVFTNGIE
+4015 SVQVFTAIQNFFMDMINIFNIE
-4024 TIVKNNIRINSFDF
+4024 DLEKIKELLDKNDSNSLQVLLRS
-4038 YGNDADAIN
+4038 YQGVQDAIGTNLIRMQDIGMVKEFSSKLATN
-4047 SVVTLNSLLDS
+4047 SDRTETK
-4058 MPFIITDPDMFIF
+4058 IT
-4071 ELKKP
+4071 E
-4076 DAKEPFKVYV
+4076 
-4086 KRLDDKVYVYVFL
+4086 
-4099 PSEDGKR
+4099 
-4106 KLISF
+4106 
-4111 YSRKYNGT
+4111 
-4119 ISMKEALR
+4119 
-4127 DRIKERVPIANY
+4127 IAN
-4139 NNGVNNFVMAVKA
+4139 
-4152 YIADSK
+4152 
-4158 PEDNNSEYLLV
+4158 
-4169 RNFDVNSTDLNIT
+4169 
-4182 AEEPQ
+4182 
-4187 LSLQEEVDSSVH
+4187 
-4199 GIIDNF
+4199 
-4205 IKPSYNRK
+4205 
-4213 VVRGKLLDGI
+4213 
-4223 DSFIQLAKANVSQT
+4223 
-4237 KTIIP
+4237 
-4242 FLVLS
+4242 
-4247 NKEDICLVLKQ
+4247 
-4258 LFNITGELTVREAEN
+4258 
-4273 ILIQKFGLDNKIFI
+4273 
-4287 SQMISANAE
+4287 
-4296 FSFLGEEYTNL
+4296 
-4307 LKDVLN
+4307 
-4313 KICEVIGDNTI
+4313 EVIGAHSAI
-4324 DDNKK
+4324 
-4329 KEKCSNI
+4329 
-4336 VTQFEKDFYNM
+4336 
-4347 VYGKIREMKYPYIF
+4347 
-4361 GEINTILQSRVT
+4361 
-4373 EFEEQ
+4373 
-4378 PESLGNDY
+4378 
-4386 NDPNLPPTDSG
+4386 
-4397 DATLP
+4397 LP

-4407 VNRIMQSKFGN
+4407 VNKIMQSKFGN

-4427 FKEFK
+4427 FREFF
-4432 ASMKP
+4432 ASFNP
-4437 SFVDMHQSESGRKG
+4437 NFVNLHQSAAGIVG
-4451 AQQLRDFITRF
+4451 AQELVDFINGYKVTNS
-4462 DVVETDGLAAR
+4462 DGVTAR
-4473 IIKTILGTI
+4473 ILKTVFRPILK
-4482 VKGASIVKHIAI
+4482 VLFAGASIVKHIAI
-4494 DYRYIKASGIQE
+4494 DYRYIKASGIQD
-4506 AISMFGNN
+4506 AIRMFGKDAKL
-4514 TYMDEYGQIHI
+4514 TEDGQIE
-4525 PPVLIVNDLKGLK
+4525 VAIVEDIELLQDSFTLVNTGLK
-4538 NLNNTGI
+4538 VDGASIYRIKDTNL
-4545 KVNGRYIYQVG
+4545 
-4556 QKGMLIYGAEGVN
+4556 LIYGARGQESIKVVKTLNGSDLLNRDIIEMLKANGENVDEIQAQAMVTKSGEGI
-4569 SEDISMAVNES
+4569 SITDDIIEIGEMEIAGKTPS
-4580 QMIKDAI
+4580 QMKQFIASALEIKRV
-4587 EQMIRE
+4587 M
-4593 KGYEGVS
+4593 
-4600 VEVDGVIQEE
+4600 
-4610 GEGVRFDKGIT
+4610 GIMYGQKT
-4621 IIGTEELQNQSATYI
+4621 II
-4636 DDYVSSS
+4636 D
-4643 IELKRTVGVMYS
+4643 LKSVTDM
-4655 QKALISLEGLEKD
+4655 
-4668 FENKEKDSKKL
+4668 
-4679 EEYLEKLKQALY
+4679 EKLRATVY
-4691 QGRARKIIS
+4691 NGRARKVIS
-4700 KTQYNQLQL
+4700 KEQFNNLNL
-4709 TSEDIMELRKNG
+4709 TEADIESLRQNG
-4721 IEIYIDSNEID
+4721 IEIYIDNGEVQLTESEVKDFKN
-4732 MNLKSMGIV
+4732 KKV
-4741 GQIVRNNDNQML
+4741 AGQIIRDNKG
-4753 IYDYYAQEE
+4753 IRIKDYSTEE
-4762 VEIEEIGDE
+4762 ETKIEEILEDQNIE
-4771 ATLTDIENKLLN
+4771 SKILTAET
-4783 SPNPIMIDIKVLA
+4783 PIMIGIDILTKHFKQGSVTA
-4796 KTFQRENILGA
+4796 VQREFGALLGKIKMSLNLGELNLNDIEYMGYNINFNRIPTLTQEQIDTLFEKVGEDFQIVN
-4807 YKGLNN
+4807 KDK
-4813 LIGNLK
+4813 LIEIIGPETEFAMI
-4819 LKTGIGQLNKADI
+4819 LKTIKNKDAE
-4832 MSLGYNLDY
+4832 
-4841 NKLPLLSML
+4841 K
-4850 DESKSL
+4850 
-4856 QEYDGDKIEEMLNT
+4856 
-4870 VISNLDTN
+4870 
-4878 TEIRIILKAIES
+4878 RF
-4890 RKKKAIKENKTSEEI
+4890 
-4905 KEIEETEK
+4905 KEIA
-4913 VFIQIIKERIL
+4913 VERIL
-4924 AKTALTKNYKEFG
+4924 AKTALTESNKEFG
-4937 LKDKKLEILL
+4937 LKDKNLEILL
-4947 GEMLYKQ
+4947 GRMLLAQVNNTDKQ
-4954 IPFAIEDKDLNKEGN
+4954 KTNISDDFRGSMDE
-4969 VDITYINENNERVNV
+4969 V
-4984 QGENKGLM
+4984 M
-4992 EKIRQD
+4992 EKIKEE
-4998 TEKAMRDNNVV
+4998 TEKAMQKDEV
-5009 AINSIIDIILTYG
+5009 AINTIIELILVYG
-5022 EDYKEKQLT
+5022 DNYKEKQLA
-5031 RQLDTNDARNYR
+5031 REIDKNDIRNYR
-5043 AMLSAA
+5043 AMMSAA

>member
-42 ANQKYEDV
+42 ANKKYEDV
-50 FNKAS
+50 FNKVS

-82 HCHPQTQRNISKIIA
+82 HCHPQTQRNISKIIT
-97 QIAEKYNLKEIYVE
+97 QIADNYNLKKIYVE
-111 GGYGNIDLNWLT
+111 GGYGDIDTSWLNT
-123 SIKDENIRKQVTEK
+123 IKDEKIKRQIIEG
-137 LLEEGLLTG
+137 LLEEGILTG
-146 SEYYKLTS
+146 SEYYKLT
-154 GNKDVELKGI
+154 NNNEVELKGI
-164 DEENLHRENVK
+164 DEEQIHKDNVR
-175 RLARIIENQGK
+175 RLSWIIANQDK
-186 YKDVI
+186 YKAVI
-191 KKVENEINILEKM
+191 TKVEKEINILEKM

-241 NANPDKYN
+241 NENPDKYN

-728 KEEKAELLERV
+728 KEEKAELLEKV

-760 IVPFIEDNNVD
+760 IVSFIEDNNVD

-794 LNDKMDAQSIKDLL
+794 LNDKMDGQSVKDLL
-808 VYYDAE
+808 VDYEAE

-1126 ISEKKELIEEVTDLY
+1126 ISENKELIKEITDLY
-1141 VLLLMAADGNVL
+1141 VLLLRAADGNVL
-1153 MDSKTKIYA
+1153 MDSKTKIYV
-1162 LCNDEKNNDRL
+1162 LCNDEKNNDGL
-1173 KTDRFNTASIERMAE
+1173 TDRFNTDSIERMAK
-1188 LAGVKVP
+1188 LAGVEVP
-1195 IITFLRKNNFGAKDD
+1195 IITFLIKDNLDAKDG

-1221 SDGTAYF
+1221 SDGKAYF
-1228 LFNGHGEKN
+1228 FFNGHGQKN
-1237 RLCVK
+1237 SLCVK
-1242 NGEEYISAEELA
+1242 NDEEYISAEELA

-1435 NYAPIWEELFYRFA
+1435 NYAPLWEELFYRFA

-1791 RENADDE
+1791 LENADDE
-1798 DAYKEIKAL
+1798 DAYKEIKTL

-1988 KSILEDNDMDLTESQ
+1988 KSILEDNDIDLTESQ

-2045 RTYQFPQKIRDV
+2045 RTYQFPQKIRDI

-2069 ESQKR
+2069 KSQKR

-2082 IAQIDSEEDVTKKKE
+2082 IAQIDSEDDAAKKQE
-2097 MEQAFIKKVLYNRSR
+2097 MEQKFIKKVLYDRSK
-2112 SFVINYI
+2112 SAVIKYV
-2119 REKNYDSVR
+2119 REKNYELIR
-2128 ANAFKIVFTKSPQ
+2128 ENAFKIIFTKSPKKIF
-2141 EVFKELGKTEE
+2141 EELGKTEE

-2201 NAILESLNKG
+2201 NAIIDNLNKKK
-2211 EENRFIVYIKDALYS
+2211 ENRFIVHIKDVLYS

-2241 TPVIASIFSESQTD
+2241 TPVIASIFHEEQTVQTD
-2255 YDKYFKDKQV
+2255 FDKYFKGKKVFLQQV
-2265 IIQKVTTEGG
+2265 EIKDGIKKVKSSE
-2275 TKRVVDFKLLEFS
+2275 LLEFD
-2288 GTSVKQIFNRL
+2288 GTSVKRILKRL
-2299 PSYISDGKYDDLGI
+2299 PFTVQEKDYDRLGI

-2374 IKEDETDKY
+2374 IKEDEMDKY

-2580 MIKKIGGYIF
+2580 VIKKIGGYIF

-2619 ASASSAT
+2619 ASVSSAT

-2875 SIFSSSL
+2875 SIIPRNIDTL
-2882 SEARKAELLAKLDNN
+2882 STILSGNVGTKRTTILDLVKNATGEVDVN
-2897 EEALNSLIKICRE
+2897 I
-2910 ESINFDLSKDTP
+2910 
-2922 LTDLKIACF
+2922 
-2931 KKYSGFLTDDF
+2931 
-2942 GVENPELKRIN
+2942 
-2953 FFRRLFSLSEDNL
+2953 
-2966 EFLYNEIDNFGVE
+2966 
-2979 LLLLDTD
+2979 
-2986 DADYEADDIDANLTT
+2986 
-3001 LLSVHKEELL
+3001 VHQL
-3011 KLAKTDYETFPDT
+3011 FPD
-3024 LYNFLRPS
+3024 
-3032 NIKKVTSLS
+3032 
-3041 KEEFAY
+3041 
-3047 LISPSIGEFA
+3047 
-3057 LDFLSVSKDSFQLK
+3057 
-3071 IKLAANKAFGF
+3071 
-3082 TMRDIKQEILRKIL
+3082 
-3096 TIFDNVKDLSDI
+3096 
-3108 EKILQLCEENKISSD
+3108 
-3123 FDSSKGVEDFKDMRF
+3123 VE
-3138 KAFVRYVSST
+3138 
-3148 DDKSFYNDLFK
+3148 
-3159 FYGKKTVFNWKGE
+3159 
-3172 DSYDKKDQRILKI
+3172 
-3185 IVDSIDDIS
+3185 
-3194 FIKEYLLNSDRNKIY
+3194 
-3209 KTLFAGLADLN
+3209 
-3220 IKKVAVENDHLA
+3220 
-3232 LKLLIDE
+3232 
-3239 NFNKILNDS
+3239 
-3248 RIHDNVPQEKI
+3248 
-3259 LVARYHAAIAVS
+3259 
-3271 RFIYDSVEN
+3271 
-3280 EVAGY
+3280 
-3285 DLSNDEIKEQIG
+3285 
-3297 KITELYIEA
+3297 
-3306 VRQAGKIVIMDSQ
+3306 
-3319 TKIYGLFNDEIM
+3319 
-3331 EGTERFNEEAIL
+3331 
-3343 KMLGIIQKANP
+3343 
-3354 NQKLPAPTFYKRND
+3354 
-3368 RDHGSEAAKSWLD
+3368 
-3381 AMEDLI
+3381 
-3387 LESTQKKQE
+3387 
-3396 KAYFVFRG
+3396 
-3404 HGEHKDNEDP
+3404 
-3414 DKSDYLKVNGSEKI
+3414 
-3428 YAKELAERLFNLAT
+3428 
-3442 RQGNPVDL
+3442 
-3450 RRVTIDL
+3450 
-3457 SCCDSYFFARSVHKY
+3457 
-3472 LEQMYEEYAKT
+3472 
-3483 NKGFKETFPIIIS
+3483 
-3496 AGGLEER
+3496 
-3503 SGITIDIEN
+3503 
-3512 ISNSRKKLG
+3512 
-3521 NTKWIGNLH
+3521 
-3530 EGILQILDGKSELTL
+3530 
-3545 GMLALSEYKFLF
+3545 
-3557 SNITIFASFDD
+3557 
-3568 EMTKEIEKVR
+3568 
-3578 KNTLDVFGKYSI
+3578 
-3590 GTQTD
+3590 
-3595 KTESQLTQE
+3595 
-3604 GEKQE
+3604 
-3609 TAETK
+3609 
-3614 RNVGGEMTVPALH
+3614 
-3627 AGRMEMSI
+3627 
-3635 LKPLNLKIEDR
+3635 
-3646 PYIWEEGL
+3646 
-3654 FRYLPTAIVVSKFLI
+3654 
-3669 SLTTPFTGIYVAV
+3669 
-3682 AFIAIQLL
+3682 
-3690 FISAHSVVKWK
+3690 
-3701 AEKSKDEN
+3701 
-3709 IGAGDLFKQIGHDIK
+3709 
-3724 NLIIPTL
+3724 IPTIQ
-3731 TLMLP
+3731 T
-3736 YAGSLITLAINPAL
+3736 I
-3750 SVLITPALIT
+3750 
-3760 FGDVIV
+3760 
-3766 QWLTRKD
+3766 
-3773 SGGISINKNLIIVS
+3773 
-3787 VIASLVSY
+3787 
-3795 TLLPFIPVVH
+3795 
-3805 PLVNALINPIVIT
+3805 
-3818 NTVGAGYLHY
+3818 Y
-3828 EYNQGQQ
+3828 E
-3835 DRNKLLNILSNDVE
+3835 DAKNDVQN
-3849 TEISEI
+3849 
-3855 LELIKYE
+3855 
-3862 GNVDYARIE
+3862 G
-3871 KIFPKVSRAEIEAIH
+3871 
-3886 RNVNANTAN
+3886 TAD

-3900 DQQKE
+3900 GTEKGKE
-3905 VYFLFVLLN
+3905 KEREIYFLFVFSE
-3914 QNSSDHNQN
+3914 SSSSPYFSD
-3923 IFPDNLIHA
+3923 DLIHA
-3932 AHSSIFEP
+3932 AYYSIFEQ
-3940 TSSVDT
+3940 SSNFDVA
-3946 NWEIYSSYKNGSAD
+3946 WKAYSNYKNNSRN

-3968 KMFSAVYAYKTWK
+3968 KMFSALYAYKTWE
-3981 DFKEQNPSKVTND
+3981 DFKKTNPSKMTNG
-3994 YIEIKSGHVLSFESW
+3994 YIELKNGHILKFESW

-4024 TIVKNNIRINSFDF
+4024 TIVKNNIRINSFDY

-4058 MPFIITDPDMFIF
+4058 MPSIITDPDMFIF
-4071 ELKKP
+4071 ELKNSNEN
-4076 DAKEPFKVYV
+4076 AEPFKIYI
-4086 KRLDDKVYVYVFL
+4086 KHLDDKIYVYVFL
-4099 PSEDGKR
+4099 PSDNGEK

-4119 ISMKEALR
+4119 ISFKEALI
-4127 DRIKERVPIANY
+4127 DRIKERVPITDY
-4139 NNGVNNFVMAVKA
+4139 NDNVNSFVMAVKA

-4158 PEDNNSEYLLV
+4158 PEDKNSEYLLV
-4169 RNFDVNSTDLNIT
+4169 ENFDVNSANLNIT
-4182 AEEPQ
+4182 AEEPL
-4187 LSLQEEVDSSVH
+4187 LSTTEGVDNDLYR
-4199 GIIDNF
+4199 IIRKYMKQQTPYDSTLLPK
-4205 IKPSYNRK
+4205 IK
-4213 VVRGKLLDGI
+4213 
-4223 DSFIQLAKANVSQT
+4223 SFIQLAKDDLS
-4237 KTIIP
+4237 KTRSIIP
-4242 FLVLS
+4242 FLTLS
-4247 NKEDICLVLKQ
+4247 DRKDTIPLVKQ
-4258 LFNITGELTVREAEN
+4258 LFNITDELTIKEADN
-4273 ILIQKFGLDNKIFI
+4273 ILMQRFGRDSKILI
-4287 SQMISANAE
+4287 SQMISANGE

-4307 LKDVLN
+4307 LEAVLTE
-4313 KICEVIGDNTI
+4313 ICEVIGDDTI
-4324 DDNKK
+4324 DDN
-4329 KEKCSNI
+4329 EKTDKVEDI
-4336 VTQFEKDFYNM
+4336 LEQFRKDFHKK
-4347 VYGKIREMKYPYIF
+4347 VYKKIREMKYPYILR
-4361 GEINTILQSRVT
+4361 EINTIIQPQVV

-4378 PESLGNDY
+4378 SEALANDH
-4386 NDPNLPPTDSG
+4386 NDPNLPPADSG
-4397 DATLP
+4397 DAILP

-4418 AFVAATVIA
+4418 AFIAATVVA
-4427 FKEFK
+4427 FRESFASFK
-4432 ASMKP
+4432 P
-4437 SFVDMHQSESGRKG
+4437 NFVNLHQSAAGIAG
-4451 AQQLRDFITRF
+4451 AQELVDFINGYK
-4462 DVVETDGLAAR
+4462 VTDSDGVIAR
-4473 IIKTILGTI
+4473 ILKTVFRPILK
-4482 VKGASIVKHIAI
+4482 VLFAGASIVKHIAI
-4494 DYRYIKASGIQE
+4494 DYRYIKSSGIQE

-4610 GEGVRFDKGIT
+4610 GEGVRFENGIT
-4621 IIGTEELQNQSATYI
+4621 IIGADELQNKSADYI
-4636 DDYVSSS
+4636 DGYVSSS

-4655 QKALISLEGLEKD
+4655 QKALISLEKLEKD
-4668 FENKEKDSKKL
+4668 FEESSSKETDPEKLKKIK
-4679 EEYLEKLKQALY
+4679 EEYLEKLKKALY
-4691 QGRARKIIS
+4691 QGKARKII
-4700 KTQYNQLQL
+4700 TLDQYNQLDLSQ
-4709 TSEDIMELRKNG
+4709 EEIMTLRKSG
-4721 IEIYIDSNEID
+4721 IEIYVDSNKID
-4732 MNLKSMGIV
+4732 MNLKANGIV
-4741 GQIVRNNDNQML
+4741 GQIVRNDGGQ
-4753 IYDYYAQEE
+4753 IFIHDYYAKEKEQEE
-4762 VEIEEIGDE
+4762 IEVEEISEED
-4771 ATLTDIENKLLN
+4771 TLVNIEDKLVN
-4783 SPNPIMIDIKVLA
+4783 SQKPIIIDIKALV
-4796 KTFQRENILGA
+4796 KIFQRENILGA

-4905 KEIEETEK
+4905 KEIEGTER